1 MTPSQTVASYLE
13 PTPIFHITAI
23 DNLRS
28 IAATGAL
35 LAKRAVEQNGI
46 AAADIAYEG
55 VQDRR
60 AVKVVPIAPG
70 GTLHDYVPF
79 YFAPRSPM
87 LFTINNGN
95 VEGCD
100 YRQDDI
106 VHLASNAQ
114 AVRDG
119 GYHFAFSNLH
129 AVKGFAEFFNDLN
142 QLDQIDWSIFF
153 EDPRLEGYCR
163 YWHSRTSPAR
173 HSLRQESRMAEFLV
187 HQQVP
192 IAVIEEIG
200 VRTNQGEV
208 RVRAALEGTG
218 WQPNIRVVSGWYF

>member
-1 MTPSQTVASYLE
+1 MTAYLDT
-13 PTPIFHITAI
+13 TPIFHITAI

-28 IAATGAL
+28 IATGGAL
-35 LAKRAVEQNGI
+35 LSKLLVTQQGI

-60 AVKVVPIAPG
+60 AVKVVPVAPG

-106 VHLASNAQ
+106 VHLASRAQ
-114 AVRDG
+114 TIRDG
-119 GYHFAFSNLH
+119 GHAFAFSNLH
-129 AVKGFAEFFNDLN
+129 AGKNFAEFFNDLN
-142 QLDQIDWSIFF
+142 RLDQIDWQIFF
-153 EDPRLEGYCR
+153 EMPQLEGYCKF
-163 YWHSRTSPAR
+163 WNSRPVPAH

-192 IAVIEEIG
+192 IAAISEIG
-200 VRTNQGEV
+200 VRTNQARCV
-208 RVRAALEGTG
+208 FALHLRGLAGYQT
-218 WQPNIRVVSGWYF
+218 